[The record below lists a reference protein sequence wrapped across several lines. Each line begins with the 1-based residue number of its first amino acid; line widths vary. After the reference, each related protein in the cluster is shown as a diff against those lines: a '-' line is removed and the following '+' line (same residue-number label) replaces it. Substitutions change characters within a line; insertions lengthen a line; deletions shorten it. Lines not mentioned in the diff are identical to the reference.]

1 MLVSRARRQLGDPD
15 VIRVENGVYS
25 LRDDLVTD
33 FNQLQRLLDSLAAND
48 PLTTAQRDALSAAF
62 EQFKSTWLSKESVP
76 SIDAAIS
83 ALRHRVVERL
93 AQDALDRGEIGLAIG
108 FADDLR
114 RRDANDETA
123 YELLIRAYVRSG
135 NNAGALREY
144 RVYSDHLMQE
154 LGVEPSFS
162 VAELLEGAH

>member
-1 MLVSRARRQLGDPD
+1 L
-15 VIRVENGVYS
+15 I
-25 LRDDLVTD
+25 
-33 FNQLQRLLDSLAAND
+33 
-48 PLTTAQRDALSAAF
+48 
-62 EQFKSTWLSKESVP
+62 KESVP

-108 FADDLR
+108 LAEDLR
-114 RRDANDETA
+114 LRDVNDETA

-135 NNAGALREY
+135 NNAGAIREY
-144 RVYSDHLMQE
+144 RVYSDHLMNE

-162 VAELLEGAH
+162 VAELLQGAH